1 MPARYLTRVA
11 LAACTALIGTGALA
25 EQPTSTPTK
34 TTPTTGAPTTTTPTS
49 DGVIVTGKSA
59 TDTVK
64 AGKITDPKHPDFVK
78 CRSEPVL
85 NSRAARTRVCR
96 TNREWTAAARE
107 GNRRTE
113 ELLNSGRPTQPTP

>member
-1 MPARYLTRVA
+1 MSARTFIRLA
-11 LAACTALIGTGALA
+11 LASSAAALIGTGALA
-25 EQPTSTPTK
+25 QQPTG
-34 TTPTTGAPTTTTPTS
+34 TTATATQARQDLAK

-59 TDTVK
+59 TDTS
-64 AGKITDPKHPDFVK
+64 APGKITDPKHPDFVR
-78 CRSEPVL
+78 CRNEPVL

-113 ELLNSGRPTQPTP
+113 ELLNAGRPTQPTP